1 MLNVLF
7 IRDML
12 AELAEGEIET
22 EPSFKRT
29 ASSMCEDFDFIFGT
43 AHSYYNGLEEDIYRK
58 MSLLRKKN
66 IARMQPINN
75 LINTLKS
82 WDK

>member
-1 MLNVLF
+1 
-7 IRDML
+7 ML

-29 ASSMCEDFDFIFGT
+29 ASSMCQDFDFIFGT
-43 AHSYYNGLEEDIYRK
+43 AHLYYNGLREQIYLK
-58 MSLLRKKN
+58 MSLIRKRN
-66 IARMQPINN
+66 RDAMQPVTD

-82 WDK
+82 WDE

>member
-29 ASSMCEDFDFIFGT
+29 ASSMCQDFDFIFGT
-43 AHSYYNGLEEDIYRK
+43 AHLYYNGLEEDIYRK
-58 MSLLRKKN
+58 MSLIRKKN
-66 IARMQPINN
+66 IASMQPVTD

-82 WDK
+82 WDE